1 MDTTKIIAVLFD
13 FDGVI
18 MDTETQYTVFWDE
31 QGHKYLGEE
40 DFGRCIK
47 GQTLTQIYEKYFS
60 DKSEAQEEIT
70 ARLNLF
76 EKAMSY
82 KYIPGVE
89 AFIADLRRHG
99 AKIAVVTSSNEDKMQ
114 NVYNAHP
121 EFKGMVDRIL
131 TGEMFAHSKPAPD
144 CFLLG
149 NSNFYL
155 VAVF

>member
-60 DKSEAQEEIT
+60 DKPEAQEEIT
-70 ARLNLF
+70 ARLNLTGMGTNLLNTLHKRIDAPI
-76 EKAMSY
+76 E
-82 KYIPGVE
+82 
-89 AFIADLRRHG
+89 R
-99 AKIAVVTSSNEDKMQ
+99 
-114 NVYNAHP
+114 
-121 EFKGMVDRIL
+121 FK
-131 TGEMFAHSKPAPD
+131 
-144 CFLLG
+144 
-149 NSNFYL
+149 
-155 VAVF
+155 